1 MISRNAA
8 LPATAP
14 PAGTLVSDAEDE
26 GSVSGDGGI
35 TESSIH
41 GPHCPPHHCPAPA
54 SAEMCGDDGI
64 MEGEKM
70 ETSQQQHWILVIQVC
85 E

>member
-41 GPHCPPHHCPAPA
+41 GPRCPPHHCPAPA
-54 SAEMCGDDGI
+54 SVEVCGDDGN
-64 MEGEKM
+64 MEVEKM
-70 ETSQQQHWILVIQVC
+70 ETSQQQHWILVIRVC

>member
-8 LPATAP
+8 LPAMAP

-41 GPHCPPHHCPAPA
+41 GPRCPPHHCPAPA
-54 SAEMCGDDGI
+54 SAEVCDDGN
-64 MEGEKM
+64 MEVEEM
-70 ETSQQQHWILVIQVC
+70 ETSQQQHLILVIKVC

>member
-1 MISRNAA
+1 MTVRTSR
-8 LPATAP
+8 
-14 PAGTLVSDAEDE
+14 GTRKDDIVLV
-26 GSVSGDGGI
+26 GGCCYYGAI
-35 TESSIH
+35 TKSSIQ
-41 GPHCPPHHCPAPA
+41 GPRCPPHHCPAPA

-70 ETSQQQHWILVIQVC
+70 ETSQQQHWILVIRVC